1 MKIYTPEEAAQALPR
16 VRELVT
22 DLRDQH
28 RLWRDGMRR
37 YEIAVARSRAEQ
49 GEPPAA
55 VAIREQIASLAA
67 RIEALMAALRDL
79 GIEVK
84 DIEAGLVDFYSLLE
98 DRLVFLC
105 WRLGEEQVDFWH
117 EVDAGFAGRRPIAHT
132 PFTGIV
138 P

>member
-1 MKIYTPEEAAQALPR
+1 MKIYTPEEAAEALPR

-22 DLRDQH
+22 ELRDQH

-37 YEIAVARSRAEQ
+37 YEIAVARARADE

-67 RIEALMAALRDL
+67 RIDGLVDLLRNL

-105 WRLGEEQVDFWH
+105 WRLGEEQVGFWH
-117 EVDAGFAGRRPIAHT
+117 EIDAGFAGRRPIAQT
-132 PFTGIV
+132 PFTGII